1 MRTIILS
8 CLVLIGSSIATY
20 AQLSTEE
27 IAIVQNLFGLEKRQ
41 IIAQTIKMTPS
52 DSVGF
57 WPLYEKYETDRKD
70 MGKTRITLIQSFVS
84 KYPALSNE
92 ELNDLME
99 DALELEADQHDL
111 MESYYSKIKKA
122 ASPMVAAQW
131 LQIESYINVSVKLAI
146 QEKLPFIGDI
156 KLKAAKK

>member
-1 MRTIILS
+1 MRILVLS
-8 CLVLIGSSIATY
+8 CMILVGSALTSY

-27 IAIVQNLFGLEKRQ
+27 IAIVQNLFGMEKRS
-41 IIAQTIKMTPS
+41 IITQVVKMTPS

-57 WPLYEKYETDRKD
+57 WPLYEKYESDRKD
-70 MGKTRITLIQSFVS
+70 IGKQRITLIQTFVS

-92 ELNDLME
+92 ELDDLME
-99 DALELEADQHDL
+99 DALEIDADQHDL
-111 MESYYSKIKKA
+111 MESYYNKIKKA
-122 ASPMVAAQW
+122 SSPMVAAQW

-156 KLKAAKK
+156 KLKAPKK